1 MWCIK
6 LLLTCLRGL
15 FPVIWCRGQ
24 FKMLRQP
31 TLGKFGFKKT
41 IEHRGSQS
49 SIRLPDFV
57 AKTQTSVKC
66 SGCSKTF
73 VNQQGLTIHERCVHG
88 VAAKRKTVV
97 ESSRPTKFQEV
108 RAIVKSKRVCVP
120 LWINF
125 CHLWLR
131 KAAILK

>member
-1 MWCIK
+1 MS
-6 LLLTCLRGL
+6 
-15 FPVIWCRGQ
+15 
-24 FKMLRQP
+24 RQP

-88 VAAKRKTVV
+88 VAVKRKTVV
-97 ESSRPTKFQEV
+97 ESSCPTKAPRSESDSE
-108 RAIVKSKRVCVP
+108 IKEGVCSTMDKLLSLVAEESSNSE
-120 LWINF
+120 IG
-125 CHLWLR
+125 R
-131 KAAILK
+131 